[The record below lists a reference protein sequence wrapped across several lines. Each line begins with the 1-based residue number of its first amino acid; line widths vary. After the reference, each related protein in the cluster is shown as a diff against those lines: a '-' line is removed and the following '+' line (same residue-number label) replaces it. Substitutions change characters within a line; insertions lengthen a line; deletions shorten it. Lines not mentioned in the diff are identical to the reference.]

1 MSHRLLI
8 WGWGVPTKAPGWAP
22 PLLAVQF
29 LTRIPVPMTA
39 RLSREQVVDGL
50 ARAVGWFPAVGTLVG
65 CVTAA
70 VAVSASAVWP
80 VPVAVVLSLIVE
92 ALLTGAFHEDAVAD
106 FCDAFGGGL
115 TSEDVRRIMK
125 DSRIGSYGAVGLVL
139 AIALRAGTMIALV
152 QALPPVEAFVAI
164 VAAATLGR
172 LLVVATM
179 AAIDPAPAGTGLAK
193 DIGAITDMRR
203 LGFAALVALPG
214 LVWFAAIDPAALLF
228 AFLAACAF
236 LWWFRRLLLRRIG
249 GSTGDCLGFAAYAG
263 QLIALLAASAR

>member
-1 MSHRLLI
+1 M
-8 WGWGVPTKAPGWAP
+8 PTEAPGWAP

-80 VPVAVVLSLIVE
+80 VPVAVVLALIVE

-125 DSRIGSYGAVGLVL
+125 DSRIGSYGAVALLL
-139 AIALRAGTMIALV
+139 AIALRACAMIALV
-152 QALPPVEAFVAI
+152 LALPPFEAFGAI
-164 VAAATLGR
+164 VAAATFGR

-179 AAIDPAPAGTGLAK
+179 AAIAPVPTGTGLAK
-193 DIGAITDMRR
+193 DIGALTDARR
-203 LGFAALVALPG
+203 LAFAGFVALPALGMFAMNDPAGLLFALVAAG
-214 LVWFAAIDPAALLF
+214 
-228 AFLAACAF
+228 AF

-263 QLIALLAASAR
+263 QLIALLAATAR